1 MLGWAGPFCASRY
14 KDGLGMKKEN
24 KKAVGV
30 ANLKAGSVGTSL
42 KFVQTT
48 KTTKTCKTRKAPHQ
62 GDVTRIYL
70 SEIGRAKL
78 LTADEEKELSRAA
91 LGGCQASRQRMIEC
105 NLRLVVKIA
114 RSYINRGLPL
124 LDLIEEGNL
133 GLIRAVEKFDPE
145 RGFRFSTYATWWIRQ
160 SVERSIM
167 NQCRTVRLPIHVIR
181 ELTCYLRTT
190 RELEQQLGRRP
201 ALQEVAGKLD
211 KPTRNIHIMFG
222 YNEPAN
228 SGDKSSGNGSNS
240 TIESI
245 ADEQNHSPEGEYAEQ
260 AAGELL
266 GHWLDLLPQQQRT
279 VVEHRFGL
287 HGKGR
292 RTLEEVGQLLGVTR
306 ERVRQVQLTALTRL
320 REISR
325 REGVMETPFMK

>member
-1 MLGWAGPFCASRY
+1 
-14 KDGLGMKKEN
+14 MKKEN
-24 KKAVGV
+24 NG
-30 ANLKAGSVGTSL
+30 KAGARNWNSRAAQPGL
-42 KFVQTT
+42 KFVQS
-48 KTTKTCKTRKAPHQ
+48 KIADPKRKEVHH

-78 LTADEEKELSRAA
+78 LSAEEEKRLARAA
-91 LGGCQASRQRMIEC
+91 RDGCQESRQRMIEC
-105 NLRLVVKIA
+105 NLRLVVRIA

-181 ELTCYLRTT
+181 ELTVYLRAT
-190 RELEQQLGRRP
+190 REMEQQLGRRP
-201 ALQEVAGKLD
+201 GIEEVADKLQ
-211 KPTRNIHIMFG
+211 KPSKSVHTLFG
-222 YNEPAN
+222 YNEPTA
-228 SGDKSSGNGSNS
+228 STDTPTGSGNKSV
-240 TIESI
+240 IETI
-245 ADEQNHSPEGEYAEQ
+245 ADEQNRDPETEYADQ
-260 AAGELL
+260 AAGKLL
-266 GHWLDLLPQQQRT
+266 GHWLELLPRQQRI

-306 ERVRQVQLTALTRL
+306 ERVRQVQLAALTKL

-325 REGVMETPFMK
+325 REGVREAPFME

>member
-1 MLGWAGPFCASRY
+1 V
-14 KDGLGMKKEN
+14 DKKSKSN
-24 KKAVGV
+24 KK
-30 ANLKAGSVGTSL
+30 NLRFEQRGDAKA
-42 KFVQTT
+42 
-48 KTTKTCKTRKAPHQ
+48 RKQKLHH

-78 LTADEEKELSRAA
+78 LTADEEKSLSRAA
-91 LGGCQASRQRMIEC
+91 IGGCMASRQRMIEC
-105 NLRLVVKIA
+105 NLRLVVKVA
-114 RSYINRGLPL
+114 RAYINRGLPL

-145 RGFRFSTYATWWIRQ
+145 KGFRFSTYATWWIRQ
-160 SVERSIM
+160 SVERAIM

-181 ELTCYLRTT
+181 ELTSYLKTT
-190 RELEQQLGRRP
+190 RELEQKLGRRP
-201 ALQEVAGKLD
+201 GIEEVATRLD
-211 KPTRNIHIMFG
+211 KPSDQVHTLFG
-222 YNEPAN
+222 LNEPTTSTESTLGDN
-228 SGDKSSGNGSNS
+228 SKSVLD
-240 TIESI
+240 SI
-245 ADEQNHSPEGEYAEQ
+245 ADESTHTPEDQYAEE

-266 GHWLDLLPQQQRT
+266 GQWLDLLPKQQRI

-306 ERVRQVQLTALTRL
+306 ERVRQVQLAALTRL

-325 REGVMETPFMK
+325 REGVKDIPFS

>member
-1 MLGWAGPFCASRY
+1 
-14 KDGLGMKKEN
+14 MKKED
-24 KKAVGV
+24 KKFVGV
-30 ANLKAGSVGTSL
+30 ANLKAGSARASL

-48 KTTKTCKTRKAPHQ
+48 KPCKARKTPHQ

-70 SEIGRAKL
+70 SEIGRSKL
-78 LTADEEKELSRAA
+78 LTADEEKSLTRAA
-91 LGGCQASRQRMIEC
+91 RSGCQASRQRMIES
-105 NLRLVVKIA
+105 NLRLVVKVA

-190 RELEQQLGRRP
+190 RKLEQELGRRP
-201 ALQEVAGKLD
+201 AIDEVANKLE
-211 KPTRNIHIMFG
+211 KPSRTVHMMFG
-222 YNEPAN
+222 YNEPTT
-228 SGDKSSGNGSNS
+228 STDNS
-240 TIESI
+240 TGSGGKASIESI
-245 ADEQNHSPEGEYAEQ
+245 ADEQNHTPESEYAEH

-266 GHWLDLLPQQQRT
+266 GHWLELLPKQQRT
-279 VVEHRFGL
+279 VVEHR
-287 HGKGR
+287 
-292 RTLEEVGQLLGVTR
+292 V
-306 ERVRQVQLTALTRL
+306 
-320 REISR
+320 
-325 REGVMETPFMK
+325 

>member
-1 MLGWAGPFCASRY
+1 M
-14 KDGLGMKKEN
+14 DKKSKS
-24 KKAVGV
+24 KKK
-30 ANLKAGSVGTSL
+30 NLKFEQRGDA
-42 KFVQTT
+42 KA
-48 KTTKTCKTRKAPHQ
+48 RKQKLHH

-78 LTADEEKELSRAA
+78 LTADEEKSLSRAA
-91 LGGCQASRQRMIEC
+91 IGGCMASRQRMIEC
-105 NLRLVVKIA
+105 NLRLVVKVA
-114 RSYINRGLPL
+114 RAYINRGLPL

-145 RGFRFSTYATWWIRQ
+145 KGFRFSTYATWWIRQ
-160 SVERSIM
+160 SVERAIM

-181 ELTCYLRTT
+181 ELTSYLKTT
-190 RELEQQLGRRP
+190 RELEQKLGRRP
-201 ALQEVAGKLD
+201 GIEEVATRLD
-211 KPTRNIHIMFG
+211 KPSDAVHTLFG
-222 YNEPAN
+222 LNEPTTSTESTQGDN
-228 SGDKSSGNGSNS
+228 SKSMLD
-240 TIESI
+240 SI
-245 ADEQNHSPEGEYAEQ
+245 ADESTHNPEDQYAEE

-266 GHWLDLLPQQQRT
+266 GQWLDLLPRQQRI

-306 ERVRQVQLTALTRL
+306 ERVRQVQLAALTRL

-325 REGVMETPFMK
+325 REGVKDIPFS

>member
-1 MLGWAGPFCASRY
+1 
-14 KDGLGMKKEN
+14 MKKEKN
-24 KKAVGV
+24 TIVGV
-30 ANLKAGSVGTSL
+30 ANLKDGSSGTSL
-42 KFVQTT
+42 KFVQTA
-48 KTTKTCKTRKAPHQ
+48 KPDKTRKKPHQ

-70 SEIGRAKL
+70 GEIGRAKL
-78 LTADEEKELSRAA
+78 LTADEEKSLSRAA
-91 LGGCQASRQRMIEC
+91 LDGCQASRHRMIEC
-105 NLRLVVKIA
+105 NLRLVVKVA

-145 RGFRFSTYATWWIRQ
+145 KGFRFSTYATWWIRQ

-190 RELEQQLGRRP
+190 RVLEQELGRRP
-201 ALQEVAGKLD
+201 GIDEVA
-211 KPTRNIHIMFG
+211 TRLNKSSDSVHLMFAF
-222 YNEPAN
+222 NEPTASTDNSAAN
-228 SGDKSSGNGSNS
+228 GNKSV
-240 TIESI
+240 IESL
-245 ADEQNHSPEGEYAEQ
+245 ADDQNHTPENEYAEK

-266 GHWLDLLPQQQRT
+266 GHWLELLPKQQRI

-306 ERVRQVQLTALTRL
+306 ERVRQVQLAALTRL

-325 REGVMETPFMK
+325 REGVMETPFMR

>member
-1 MLGWAGPFCASRY
+1 ME
-14 KDGLGMKKEN
+14 KKGT
-24 KKAVGV
+24 KVKTDLRFDQRRDAKAKRQK
-30 ANLKAGSVGTSL
+30 L
-42 KFVQTT
+42 
-48 KTTKTCKTRKAPHQ
+48 HH

-78 LTADEEKELSRAA
+78 LTAEEEKTLARAA
-91 LGGCQASRQRMIEC
+91 IGGCMASRQRMIEC
-105 NLRLVVKIA
+105 NLRLVVKVA
-114 RSYINRGLPL
+114 RAYINRGLPL

-160 SVERSIM
+160 SVERAIM

-181 ELTCYLRTT
+181 ELTAYLKTT
-190 RELEQQLGRRP
+190 RELEQELGRRP
-201 ALQEVAGKLD
+201 GVEEVATKLD
-211 KPTRNIHIMFG
+211 KPSDAVHTLFG
-222 YNEPAN
+222 LNEPTASTDSTQGDN
-228 SGDKSSGNGSNS
+228 SKSVLD
-240 TIESI
+240 SI
-245 ADEQNHSPEGEYAEQ
+245 ADDSNNAPEDLYAEE

-266 GHWLDLLPQQQRT
+266 AQWLDLLPKQQRI

-306 ERVRQVQLTALTRL
+306 ERVRQVQLAALTRL

-325 REGVMETPFMK
+325 REGIVESPFK

>member
-1 MLGWAGPFCASRY
+1 MKNGHTKKVAI
-14 KDGLGMKKEN
+14 KDLNGKSAK
-24 KKAVGV
+24 
-30 ANLKAGSVGTSL
+30 ANLKLNRPGDV
-42 KFVQTT
+42 
-48 KTTKTCKTRKAPHQ
+48 KARQKRLHH

-70 SEIGRAKL
+70 SEIGRARL
-78 LTADEEKELSRAA
+78 LTADEEKSLSRAA
-91 LGGCQASRQRMIEC
+91 GKGCVASRQRMIEC
-105 NLRLVVKIA
+105 NLRLVVKVA
-114 RSYINRGLPL
+114 RAYINRGLPL

-181 ELTCYLRTT
+181 EITCYLRTT
-190 RELEQQLGRRP
+190 RELEQKLGRRP
-201 ALQEVAGKLD
+201 GIEEVATKLD
-211 KPTRNIHIMFG
+211 KPSKAVHTLFSF
-222 YNEPAN
+222 NEPATSADGPLAN
-228 SGDKSSGNGSNS
+228 SNKSV
-240 TIESI
+240 IDSI
-245 ADEQNHSPEGEYAEQ
+245 ADDQHNTPENEYAEQ

-266 GHWLDLLPQQQRT
+266 GHWLELLPKQQRI

-306 ERVRQVQLTALTRL
+306 ERVRQVQLAALSRL

-325 REGVMETPFMK
+325 REGVVETPFME

>member
-1 MLGWAGPFCASRY
+1 LDEKAKSKK
-14 KDGLGMKKEN
+14 KDLRFEKRRDAKAKRQGL
-24 KKAVGV
+24 
-30 ANLKAGSVGTSL
+30 
-42 KFVQTT
+42 
-48 KTTKTCKTRKAPHQ
+48 HH

-78 LTADEEKELSRAA
+78 LTADEEKTLSRAA
-91 LGGCQASRQRMIEC
+91 IGGCMASRQRMIEC
-105 NLRLVVKIA
+105 NLRLVVKVA
-114 RSYINRGLPL
+114 RAYINRGLPL

-160 SVERSIM
+160 SVERAIM

-181 ELTCYLRTT
+181 ELTAYLKTT
-190 RELEQQLGRRP
+190 RVLEQELGRRP
-201 ALQEVAGKLD
+201 GIEEVATKLD
-211 KPTRNIHIMFG
+211 KPSDAVHTLFG
-222 YNEPAN
+222 LNEPTASTDSTQGDN
-228 SGDKSSGNGSNS
+228 SKSVLD
-240 TIESI
+240 TI
-245 ADEQNHSPEGEYAEQ
+245 ADENNHTPEDMYAEE

-266 GHWLDLLPQQQRT
+266 AQWLDLLPKQQRI

-306 ERVRQVQLTALTRL
+306 ERVRQVQLAALTRL

-325 REGVMETPFMK
+325 REGVTSPFS